1 MAEITLDDNKIAVPK
16 RLNVTTFL
24 SEIQKK
30 TKQYLYLINQKEIG
44 IFQNLNDVKK
54 GMWRKFKPGDE
65 ICYYYIDPETETEY
79 TVFSDELMKKLG
91 AFPYEGSSVKKPN
104 SQQQLVQQNSFA
116 PSSNLPLP
124 STPYQTNLLSGIPA
138 NQISQNSVLYQ
149 TQNLQAPITSD
160 FSFYPST
167 NYPQQNNYTHPSS
180 SSLPQSLPP
189 SFPQNLPQSLPTSN
203 HPSYPSINEIP
214 RYNNI
219 DINDTIQHFAS
230 LISAQPQ
237 NVYPNS
243 QVNQGG
249 GFYTQPPQ
257 QNLSQQQP
265 NFSSSQTNNNNNNS
279 QQPRMSSKSLQNLN
293 RIQAFLR
300 QAQAPQQTHAPNQQ
314 PYNTYQQ
321 QVQHPGQQQTQQPQ
335 NSQQNYASTFS
346 LNNFQQQ
353 IPQGPAQ
360 QMVPQT
366 TQQQFQQPI
375 QQNFYPQQGQVQQS
389 QGIQQI
395 KQVGMKQG
403 MGQPQVQ
410 QGMGGQGQG
419 QGQGQAQGQ
428 QALPIKKT
436 VKPNIPNQIPSVVS
450 QQTVQTDASA
460 SGRQKYFPPYQ
471 GKKKLLQQQ
480 NNATNQNVV
489 PQLVENKFTA

>member
-54 GMWRKFKPGDE
+54 GMWRKLKPGDE

-189 SFPQNLPQSLPTSN
+189 SLPQNISSSN

-219 DINDTIQHFAS
+219 DINDTIQHFAN

-265 NFSSSQTNNNNNNS
+265 NFSSSQTNNNNNS

-300 QAQAPQQTHAPNQQ
+300 QAQAPQQTQAPNQQ

-335 NSQQNYASTFS
+335 QVQNSQQNYASTFS

-353 IPQGPAQ
+353 IPQGLA
-360 QMVPQT
+360 
-366 TQQQFQQPI
+366 
-375 QQNFYPQQGQVQQS
+375 QQGQVQQS
-389 QGIQQI
+389 QGNQQI
-395 KQVGMKQG
+395 KQLGIKQG
-403 MGQPQVQ
+403 MGQP
-410 QGMGGQGQG
+410 
-419 QGQGQAQGQ
+419 QAQGQ

-436 VKPNIPNQIPSVVS
+436 GRPNIPNQIPSAVS

-480 NNATNQNVV
+480 QNNATTQNVV